1 MALARELRQQ
11 LLKRLPAES
20 LVFGDHVVVDDHSG
34 ASRTRTDLLGAMTR
48 LWRWIPC

>member
-34 ASRTRTDLLGAMTR
+34 AGLEPTSWVR
-48 LWRWIPC
+48 